1 MPILHA
7 MQSTNP
13 VDFSG
18 FLALMQVEFQQQV
31 EKGGLLLERAA
42 LLFHQLLDQLKEK
55 KLLPQSK
62 L

>member
-1 MPILHA
+1 

-13 VDFSG
+13 IDFSG
-18 FLALMQVEFQQQV
+18 LLALMQVEFQQQV
-31 EKGGLLLERAA
+31 EKGGLLLERTA
-42 LLFHQLLDQLKEK
+42 LLVHQLLDQLKEK